1 MYLPMPTIHKVY
13 PSDFDL
19 IYPLLLEFDNPLLDR
34 QAWRALFSPHWDA
47 PQDHFGYYI
56 EEDGKAVGFLGTIF
70 SRRTINGQPR
80 NFCNMSTWVVKEEYR
95 GMSLMLLFELL
106 KLKGYTITN
115 FTAYHVAGMLR
126 KAGFKDLA
134 AHVKVI
140 PPLPHPAALW
150 GGVEVVTRL
159 EQIAARLRGDLLDIH
174 THHAPL
180 KCRQTLLERGAEQCL
195 VIFDV
200 VRRKRLSVARVHF
213 ISNPVFFARRA
224 GQFTLP
230 FCFKN
235 RVAALFVPENLLQG
249 QAVRLAFTIPQR
261 QTQLYKSADLSANDI
276 DALYSELQILGL
288 KN

>member
-1 MYLPMPTIHKVY
+1 
-13 PSDFDL
+13 
-19 IYPLLLEFDNPLLDR
+19 
-34 QAWRALFSPHWDA
+34 
-47 PQDHFGYYI
+47 
-56 EEDGKAVGFLGTIF
+56 
-70 SRRTINGQPR
+70 
-80 NFCNMSTWVVKEEYR
+80 VKEEYR

-106 KLKGYTITN
+106 KLKDYTITN
-115 FTAYHVAGMLR
+115 FTAYHVAGILR
-126 KAGFKDLA
+126 KAGFKDLV
-134 AHVKVI
+134 AHVKVF
-140 PPLPHPAALW
+140 PPLSHPAVLW
-150 GGVEVVTRL
+150 GGVKVFTRT

-180 KCRQTLLERGAEQCL
+180 KCRQALLERGAEQCL

-200 VRRKRLSVARVHF
+200 VRRKRLPVARVHF
-213 ISNPVFFARRA
+213 ISNPVFFARS
-224 GQFTLP
+224 GHFTLP